1 MNWILQAQI
10 WMFGG
15 FCEHRALGFITRNL
29 IQLIYN
35 SIIELDMLRIKS
47 SKSVVK
53 MLQNILHYL
62 SH

>member
-1 MNWILQAQI
+1 
-10 WMFGG
+10 MFGG